1 MNTDYDI
8 IVIGGGSA
16 GFSAAIYAVRA
27 GLKVLL
33 LEKLMWGG
41 QAAITPEI
49 ENYPGIESIS
59 GFDFAMKLHEQ
70 ANKLG
75 VAVDNKEVIGVEL
88 KGSEK
93 KVMTVDETYEVR
105 SVVIANGVTR
115 RLLGCSGEKEYTG
128 KGVSYCATCDG
139 AFCREKDVALVG
151 GGNTALEDAM
161 FLSNH
166 CRKVYL
172 IHRRDEFRGDEI
184 LVRSVLSRDNIEV
197 IYDSVV
203 TEILG
208 EDDMV
213 TSLKLQNKK
222 SKEFQ
227 TISVQG
233 VFIAIGYRP
242 DNDMYQ
248 GQLELTEQGYF
259 LAGEDCH
266 TKIDGV
272 YVAGDCR
279 DKKLRQIVT
288 AAADG
293 AMAGFEA
300 ANYCNTR

>member
-8 IVIGGGSA
+8 IVIGGGPA

-139 AFCREKDVALVG
+139 AFFREKDVALVG

>member
-8 IVIGGGSA
+8 IVIGGGPA

-93 KVMTVDETYEVR
+93 KVMTVDETYEVK

-139 AFCREKDVALVG
+139 AFFREKDVALVG

>member
-139 AFCREKDVALVG
+139 AFFREKDVALVG

>member
-139 AFCREKDVALVG
+139 AFFREKDVALVG

-213 TSLKLQNKK
+213 TSLKLRNKK